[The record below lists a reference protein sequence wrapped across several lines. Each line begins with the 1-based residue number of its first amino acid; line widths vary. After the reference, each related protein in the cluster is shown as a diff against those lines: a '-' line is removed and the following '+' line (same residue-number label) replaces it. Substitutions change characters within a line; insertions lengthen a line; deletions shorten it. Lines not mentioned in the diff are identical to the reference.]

1 MEDRDASWTGIKKKK
16 MSLNHIYCVGFAEG
30 LASAARNAS
39 NACKH
44 PPIVT
49 DEGVGATNK
58 LHF

>member
-1 MEDRDASWTGIKKKK
+1 MEDRDATWTDIKKKENVIK
-16 MSLNHIYCVGFAEG
+16 SHLLCGFADG
-30 LASAARNAS
+30 LAGVARNAL